1 MSGHYLQSI
10 SLVSTTE
17 SAPFKLPADNRLL
30 CTLSITDSVNP
41 VLEHSIDGDTWTAVA
56 NITLADG
63 ITGWNLFNTAYLAP
77 LPLVRVTA
85 DSGMTALSIAVA
97 E

>member
-1 MSGHYLQSI
+1 MSGYYLVPI
-10 SLVSTTE
+10 PLVSTTE
-17 SAPFKLPADNRLL
+17 SRPFKLPADSRLL

-41 VLEHSIDGDTWTAVA
+41 VLEHSVDGTTWVAVA
-56 NITLADG
+56 DITLADG